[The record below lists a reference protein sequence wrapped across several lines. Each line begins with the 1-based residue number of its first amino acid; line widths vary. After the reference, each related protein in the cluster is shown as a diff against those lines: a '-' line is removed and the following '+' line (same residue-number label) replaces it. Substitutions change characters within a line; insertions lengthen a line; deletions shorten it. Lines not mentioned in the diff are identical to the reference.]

1 MNIKDK
7 IRKICTY
14 HTKGTTSGYLLD
26 EDRFAKIFALLDAH
40 QQINQPI
47 GSTCDDTKFPINK
60 PPMTNKEQ
68 ETIKIKTLKDIIDKV
83 PTETLEYFLEDLRD
97 WIILHKALEE
107 AKKNEKVNNIMS
119 IKTSE
124 IMKWIDDSDTGKHN
138 NEIIIKLNEK

>member
-1 MNIKDK
+1 
-7 IRKICTY
+7 
-14 HTKGTTSGYLLD
+14 
-26 EDRFAKIFALLDAH
+26 
-40 QQINQPI
+40 
-47 GSTCDDTKFPINK
+47 
-60 PPMTNKEQ
+60 MTNKEQ

-83 PTETLEYFLEDLRD
+83 PTETLEYFLEDLKD

-138 NEIIIKLNEK
+138 NEIIIKINKK